1 MQKIDVID
9 YLPKIISEL
18 KKGILINTKNGD
30 VVNTMTIAWGQVGIE
45 WSKLFFT
52 AYIRHSR
59 FTHQLIEKSKEFT
72 ISIPVDRTPEIAKTV
87 AYCGSKSGSKT
98 NKFSDCNLTLVEGQN
113 VKSPAIKEF
122 PLTIEC
128 KVIYRQEQE
137 TDKIPSEIL
146 SSCYPLVS
154 SSDKEEIRDFHTVY
168 YGEIVNAYIL

>member
-87 AYCGSKSGSKT
+87 AYCGSKSGCKT
-98 NKFSDCNLTLVEGQN
+98 NKFSVFG
-113 VKSPAIKEF
+113 
-122 PLTIEC
+122 
-128 KVIYRQEQE
+128 
-137 TDKIPSEIL
+137 
-146 SSCYPLVS
+146 
-154 SSDKEEIRDFHTVY
+154 
-168 YGEIVNAYIL
+168 